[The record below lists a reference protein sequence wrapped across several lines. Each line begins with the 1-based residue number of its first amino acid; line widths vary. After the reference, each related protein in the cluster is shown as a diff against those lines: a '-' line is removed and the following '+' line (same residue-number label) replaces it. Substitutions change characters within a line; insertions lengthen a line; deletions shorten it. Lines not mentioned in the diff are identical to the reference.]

1 VRSIS
6 LSPLPAEA
14 AAVPFDDGA
23 PYPDPGNDQ
32 IVVARDFGFAD
43 GASAS
48 HLPAL
53 DAPLIHLQPELAGDA
68 ALAPLGEAHT
78 DEIRHQ
84 TRPRRMRTD
93 VRRSRGR

>member
-1 VRSIS
+1 V
-6 LSPLPAEA
+6 
-14 AAVPFDDGA
+14 A
-23 PYPDPGNDQ
+23 P
-32 IVVARDFGFAD
+32 DFGFAD

-48 HLPAL
+48 RLPAL
-53 DAPLIHLQPELAGDA
+53 DSPLIHLQPELVSGA
-68 ALAPLGEAHT
+68 ALAPLGEGHT